1 MGDVVQWVLELNI
14 KDGKFDAFD
23 ALMQEMVA
31 ATQSD
36 EPGAHIYEWFV
47 SDDRKTC
54 HIYER
59 YADSSAVMTHLGNFG
74 EKFAGRFLDILEP
87 TRLTVY
93 GNPSDEA
100 RGALAGLNAVF
111 MGQIGGFSR

>member
-1 MGDVVQWVLELNI
+1 MANTVQWVLELNI
-14 KDGKFDAFD
+14 KDGKFDAFET
-23 ALMQEMVA
+23 LMNEMVA
-31 ATQSD
+31 ATKAN
-36 EPGAHIYEWFV
+36 EPGAHAYEWFV

-59 YADSSAVMTHLGNFG
+59 YADSAAVMTHLGTFG
-74 EKFAGRFLDILEP
+74 EKFAGRFLDALEP

-100 RGALAGLNAVF
+100 RNALAGLNAAF
-111 MGQIGGFSR
+111 MGQIGGYSR